1 MVGEGIVNTTQEQR
15 LMGLVRVQPLD
26 RVKIGEVLAIRPNE
40 ERMGRSFPKWCP
52 FPECED
58 DG

>member
-1 MVGEGIVNTTQEQR
+1 MVGEGIVKTTREQR

-26 RVKIGEVLAIRPNE
+26 LVKMGEVLVIGPNE
-40 ERMGRSFPKWCP
+40 ERMSFSFPKWCP
-52 FPECED
+52 FPEGED